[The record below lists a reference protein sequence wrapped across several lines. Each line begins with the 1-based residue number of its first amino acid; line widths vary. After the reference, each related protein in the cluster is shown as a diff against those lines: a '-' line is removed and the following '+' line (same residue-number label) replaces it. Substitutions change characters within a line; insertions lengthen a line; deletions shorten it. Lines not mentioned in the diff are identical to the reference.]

1 MKVNV
6 FWFRRDLRINDN
18 TGLNIALASKN
29 PLIGI
34 FIFDHKITLKLP
46 SNDARISFIYK
57 HLNKIN
63 NSLKK
68 VNSSLLILKGTPIE
82 VFLDLIKNYE
92 IDKVYSNIDYEPYGI
107 DRDAKITS
115 LLELNQ
121 IKHFQYKDHVV
132 FSPNEVLKDNGEP
145 YTVYTPYKNKWLLKF
160 KQTSISSTEFIGIS
174 NFHNINFQFPTIDEL
189 GFEKSKIDVV
199 DFNNKSIKDYAKNRD
214 FPFLNSGSFL
224 GAHLRF
230 GTISLRDILSLLGE
244 NDSVFL
250 SELIWREF
258 FMMITYHYPFVKDSN
273 FKKKYDNIIWRN
285 DQTEFQNW
293 CDGKTGY
300 PIVDAGMRELNQTGY
315 MHNRVRMIVAGFL
328 CKHLLI
334 DWKWGE
340 KYFSEKLLDYEL
352 SSNNGNWQWAAGTG
366 CDSAPYFRIF
376 NPFTQQNKFDKD
388 LLYVKKWIPNYDPDT
403 YIDYIVDHKF
413 ARKRALDAYKLGLS

>member
-18 TGLNIALASKN
+18 IGLNIALASKN
-29 PLIGI
+29 PVIGI
-34 FIFDHKITLKLP
+34 FIFDDKITLKLQ

-82 VFLDLIKNYE
+82 VFINLIKNYE
-92 IDKVYSNIDYEPYGI
+92 IDKLYSNIDYEPYGI

-115 LLELNQ
+115 LLESNQ

-132 FSPNEVLKDNGEP
+132 FSPNEILKDNGEP

-160 KQTSISSTEFIGIS
+160 KQNSISTSEFVGIS
-174 NFHNINFQFPTIDEL
+174 NFHNINFQLPTIDEL
-189 GFEKSKIDVV
+189 GFEKSNIDVV

-224 GAHLRF
+224 GVHLRF

-273 FKKKYDNIIWRN
+273 FKKKYDNVIWRN

-376 NPFTQQNKFDKD
+376 NPFTQQKKFDKD

-403 YIDYIVDHKF
+403 YIDYVVDHKF

>member
-1 MKVNV
+1 
-6 FWFRRDLRINDN
+6 
-18 TGLNIALASKN
+18 
-29 PLIGI
+29 
-34 FIFDHKITLKLP
+34 
-46 SNDARISFIYK
+46 
-57 HLNKIN
+57 
-63 NSLKK
+63 
-68 VNSSLLILKGTPIE
+68 LLILKGTPIE

-285 DQTEFQNW
+285 DQTDFQNW

-376 NPFTQQNKFDKD
+376 NPFTQQKKFDKD

-413 ARKRALDAYKLGLS
+413 ARKRALDVYKLGLS